1 MEARAEKWA
10 AYVHKNDDTLSE
22 QLDQASR
29 TKTAAVLIG
38 TVVLAPVVSGV
49 IEELSKGVAS
59 YFPK

>member
-1 MEARAEKWA
+1 
-10 AYVHKNDDTLSE
+10 VHKNDDTLSE